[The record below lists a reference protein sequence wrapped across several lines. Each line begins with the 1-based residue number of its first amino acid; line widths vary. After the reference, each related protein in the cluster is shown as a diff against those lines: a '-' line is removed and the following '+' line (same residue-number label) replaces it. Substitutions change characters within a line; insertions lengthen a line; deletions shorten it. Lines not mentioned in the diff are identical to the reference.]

1 MESMDVKA
9 NEMAVGAGSVLAVR
23 IDVGAGLS
31 GLAGEISVDK
41 AGLACCCL
49 VGTG

>member
-1 MESMDVKA
+1 MDSMDVKA
-9 NEMAVGAGSVLAVR
+9 NEMAVGAGSVLAGR
-23 IDVGAGLS
+23 IDVEAGLS
-31 GLAGEISVDK
+31 GLAGEISVNK